1 MKSWIE
7 QLKPSRFIS
16 TAISPKPWY
25 LILYVTSHCNQRC
38 NMCFAW
44 EMLNT
49 LKKSEEWSLEEIEK
63 IAGQFS
69 GLYQLSLTGGE
80 PTLRKDLPEIIETFY
95 RISKVQ
101 RITVPTNGFYPDR
114 IESLI
119 VRVMESCPGLVLSI
133 NMSIDGV
140 GDVHDEIRGLKNSF
154 TNLVESYK
162 LVRKLQE
169 KYENLHVATA
179 SVVTMSNKDTIKDL
193 LYWVRDNMDIGNH
206 GLMLARGDVKSEEGA
221 GTSDDFFVDMLK
233 FHRELSKTGSRI
245 RDAVADEYT
254 QSRIDTI
261 TDKKMRDVCKAGKK
275 LVIIDEKGNV
285 LPCEILKV
293 LAAKGLTDAPEL
305 GDFSYGNI
313 REANFDLDSLLNSE
327 RGKNITK
334 FIRDD
339 RCWCTFEC
347 AQINNFVLNPGA
359 YLRTLGRVVTGRQLD
374 SQN

>member
-1 MKSWIE
+1 
-7 QLKPSRFIS
+7 
-16 TAISPKPWY
+16 
-25 LILYVTSHCNQRC
+25 
-38 NMCFAW
+38 
-44 EMLNT
+44 MLNT

-80 PTLRKDLPEIIETFY
+80 PTLRKDLPEIIEIFY

-119 VRVMESCPGLVLSI
+119 VRVMESCPGLILSI
-133 NMSIDGV
+133 NMSLDGV
-140 GDVHDEIRGLKNSF
+140 GEVHDEIRGLKNSF
-154 TNLVESYK
+154 ANLVESYK
-162 LVRKLQE
+162 VVRKLQE

-221 GTSDDFFVDMLK
+221 GTSDDFFINMLK

-254 QSRIDTI
+254 QTRIDTL
-261 TDKKMRDVCKAGKK
+261 TDKKMRDPCKAGKK

-327 RGKNITK
+327 RGKKITQ
-334 FIRDD
+334 FISDD

-347 AQINNFVLNPGA
+347 AQINNFALNPGA
-359 YLRTLGRVVTGRQLD
+359 YLRTLARVVTGRQLD
-374 SQN
+374 SQV